1 MYVVIVGGGQ
11 IGRYIA
17 RDLTLNGNEVTVIER
32 FAQRLEK
39 LVIDTDVLVI
49 EGDACDLRYLEQ
61 AHVERADVFVAT
73 THDDDVNLVSC
84 QLAQI
89 EYGVRRT
96 ISRVNSPKNV
106 EIFTALGIEPVS
118 STQLISELI
127 ENEFSV
133 GELIRLTSLRGG
145 RVQLVEVRIPTDPA
159 PEVRQVQHLKLP
171 EDTVL
176 VTIFRGEDTVI
187 PAGATE
193 IRPGDHVIAITN
205 PQHHE
210 ALRERLLDT
219 K

>member
-1 MYVVIVGGGQ
+1 MYVVLVGGGQ

-17 RDLTLNGNEVTVIER
+17 RDLAASGNEVTVIER
-32 FAQRLEK
+32 YAQRLEK

-61 AHVERADVFVAT
+61 AHVDRADVFVAT

-89 EYGVRRT
+89 EYGVRRI

-145 RVQLVEVRIPTDPA
+145 RVQLVEVRIPEDPG
-159 PEVRQVQHLKLP
+159 PPVRQVQHLNLP
-171 EDTVL
+171 TDTVL
-176 VTIFRGEDTVI
+176 VTIFRGSDTVI
-187 PAGATE
+187 PAGGTE
-193 IRPGDHVIAITN
+193 IRPGDHVIAITS
-205 PQHHE
+205 PEHQE
-210 ALRERLLDT
+210 ALRERLLGT
-219 K
+219 P